1 MNTEMCVICRKHNG
15 LESTP
20 PGGYI
25 YEDLH
30 WMVCHAPVNL
40 GPLGTLFI
48 ESRRHFLD
56 YAEMTVEEAA
66 SLGNLLK
73 QVYASV
79 KEHTEAERIYQ
90 LSTMEGQPHL
100 HMWLVP
106 RRRDVSERGLKFL
119 ARDDTCEEK
128 DAIALVNK
136 LRKTIK

>member
-1 MNTEMCVICRKHNG
+1 MTEICVICRKHNG
-15 LESTP
+15 LESAP

-25 YEDLH
+25 YESSQ

-56 YAEMTVEEAA
+56 YSEMTVEEAA

-73 QVYASV
+73 LVYGAL
-79 KEHTEAERIYQ
+79 KEYTEAERIYQ

-100 HMWLVP
+100 HMWLLP
-106 RRRDVSERGLKFL
+106 RRKDISERGLKFL
-119 ARDDTCEEK
+119 AKDDTCEEK
-128 DAIALVNK
+128 DAIALVEK

>member
-1 MNTEMCVICRKHNG
+1 MIENCFICRKHDG
-15 LESTP
+15 LEAIP

-25 YEDLH
+25 YEDEY
-30 WMVCHAPVNL
+30 WMVCHADVKW

-56 YAEMTVEEAA
+56 YSEMTVAEAA

-73 QVYASV
+73 QVYAAL
-79 KEHTEAERIYQ
+79 KEYTEAERIYQ

-106 RRRDVSERGLKFL
+106 RRKDVPERGLKFL
-119 ARDDTCEEK
+119 EKDDTCEEK
-128 DAIALVNK
+128 DAIALVEK

>member
-1 MNTEMCVICRKHNG
+1 
-15 LESTP
+15 
-20 PGGYI
+20 
-25 YEDLH
+25 
-30 WMVCHAPVNL
+30 
-40 GPLGTLFI
+40 
-48 ESRRHFLD
+48 
-56 YAEMTVEEAA
+56 MTVEEAA